1 MRLMLELVI
10 LIVGVVL
17 AMKLK
22 GRLDDISRR
31 LNASE
36 MEIVGLRQALGEAG
50 RRPGSPPAATPAAR
64 APGEAPSPASTEP
77 AIPPLAA
84 RSGPPTASVPTVP
97 AASSPGSGSGHPALP
112 PPASGPPPD
121 TARLEERLG
130 TRWAVYA
137 GGLALA
143 LGGIFL
149 VRYSIEA
156 GLIGPGVR
164 VLLGA
169 LFSAALVA
177 AGEWFRRTDVK
188 LGIDALPEAHIP
200 SVLTAAGTIAAFATV
215 YAAHALYG
223 FVGPTAAFV
232 LLGAVGVGG
241 MLAAALHGPAL
252 AGLGLAGSLLTP
264 LLVSSTSPSPW
275 SVVLYLAAVAAA
287 ALLLARARGWLW
299 LAATVVVGVVVWGL
313 VLLSAHHPVLGL
325 SSWVRAAMIHA
336 LIQMVLAAG
345 FIAIEPHLV
354 RADRDAE
361 PDWIASGALA
371 ALAFLAVAVLAVAPF
386 YSPWWLAFALAAIA
400 LLAVTAYVSAAV
412 ATAGVLAGLVAIA
425 ALLMWPGL
433 SAPAP
438 ATLLAPAL
446 AGLLRLPES
455 VSQYLAFAGGTS
467 LAVAALAAA
476 RLGRGAELPAPTA
489 ALLALAATATPLLA
503 LVVAYLRVTQF
514 DHSIPFAAAGV
525 ALAALFALAAERFD
539 RGSEVALARR
549 IAAGAFAAA
558 AIAALSFALVA
569 ALSRGYLTVAFALA
583 ALGAALV
590 SLLRDLPVLRYAVS
604 ALGLVVL
611 ARIAWDPRIMGASVG
626 SWPILNWLL
635 LGYGVPAAAFAL
647 SARLLS
653 YRGDD
658 LAVRI
663 SEALAI
669 VFAALLAFFQIR
681 HLVAGDPLAR
691 SSGHLEQG
699 LLAMTS
705 LAFSQVLMRLD
716 LKRANPVFETAST
729 AFAAIALMFVVLGLG
744 FVQNPWL
751 TDERIAGAGLFNSLV
766 PAYLLPGLM
775 ALYVGRLS
783 RGIKPD
789 WYGDAAAGI
798 ALALVLAF
806 VSFEVRHAF
815 QGARI
820 GFWRAT
826 ASAELWAYTA
836 AWLAL
841 AIAFLA
847 YGLLRQSLP
856 ARIASAGLIALVAVK
871 VVVLDFAGIDG
882 LWRALSF
889 ICLGLVLVGIGLVY
903 QRLVFAPARAD
914 TPSPTE

>member
-1 MRLMLELVI
+1 MLELII
-10 LIVGVVL
+10 LIVGIVL
-17 AMKLK
+17 AVKLK

-31 LNASE
+31 LTAQE
-36 MEIVGLRQALGEAG
+36 MEIIGLRQLIGAAA
-50 RRPGSPPAATPAAR
+50 RRPGPAAAR
-64 APGEAPSPASTEP
+64 APDEPAPSATGVPATPAPPAPPPVTSTPIVP
-77 AIPPLAA
+77 A
-84 RSGPPTASVPTVP
+84 
-97 AASSPGSGSGHPALP
+97 AASSPAGARMPGLSTPASPLP
-112 PPASGPPPD
+112 PDAAG
-121 TARLEERLG
+121 LEERLG

-156 GLIGPGVR
+156 GLLGPGVR
-164 VLLGA
+164 IGLGA
-169 LFSAALVA
+169 LFAALLVA
-177 AGEWFRRTDVK
+177 AGEWFRRSDVK

-200 SVLTAAGTIAAFATV
+200 SVLTAAGTIAAFATT

-223 FVGPTAAFV
+223 FIGPTAAFV
-232 LLGAVGVGG
+232 LLGAVGVAG

-252 AGLGLAGSLLTP
+252 AGLGLAGSLVTP

-299 LAATVVVGVVVWGL
+299 LAATVVVGVVAWGF
-313 VLLSAHHPVLGL
+313 VLLSAHHPVLGM
-325 SSWVRAAMIHA
+325 SSWVRAAMVHTLVQLA
-336 LIQMVLAAG
+336 LAAA
-345 FIAIEPHLV
+345 FFAIEPHLA

-361 PDWIASGALA
+361 PDWIAGGALA
-371 ALAFLAVAVLAVAPF
+371 ALALLAIAVLAVAP
-386 YSPWWLAFALAAIA
+386 SGAPWWLAFALSTIA
-400 LLAVTAYVSAAV
+400 LLAATAYVSAAA
-412 ATAGVLAGLVAIA
+412 ATAGVLAGAVALA
-425 ALLMWPGL
+425 ALLIWPGL
-433 SAPAP
+433 NAPPP

-446 AGLLRLPES
+446 AGVLRLPES
-455 VSQYLAFAGGTS
+455 VSQYLAFAGGAS
-467 LAVAALAAA
+467 LAIAAAAAA
-476 RLGRGAELPAPTA
+476 RLGRGTELPAPTA

-514 DHSIPFAAAGV
+514 DHSISFAAAGV
-525 ALAALFALAAERFD
+525 ALAALFAFAAERFD
-539 RGSEVALARR
+539 RASAAALSRR

-590 SLLRDLPVLRYAVS
+590 SLLRDLSVLRYAVA

-611 ARIAWDPRIMGASVG
+611 ARVAWDPRIMGASVG
-626 SWPILNWLL
+626 SYPLLNWLL

-653 YRGDD
+653 ARGDD

-669 VFAALLAFFQIR
+669 MFAALLAFFQIR
-681 HLVAGDPLAR
+681 HLVSGDPLAR

-716 LKRANPVFETAST
+716 LKRANPVFEAAST
-729 AFAAIALMFVVLGLG
+729 AFAAIALLFVVLGLG
-744 FVQNPWL
+744 LVQNPWL
-751 TDERIAGAGLFNSLV
+751 TDERIAGAGLFNSLL
-766 PAYLLPGLM
+766 PAYLLPGLL
-775 ALYVGRLS
+775 ALYVARLS
-783 RGIKPD
+783 RGLKPD
-789 WYGDAAAGI
+789 WYSNAAAGV

-806 VSFEVRHAF
+806 VSFEVRHTF
-815 QGARI
+815 HGARI

-826 ASAELWAYTA
+826 SSSEMWAYTA
-836 AWLAL
+836 TWLLL
-841 AIAFLA
+841 AIGFLA

-871 VVVLDFAGIDG
+871 VVVLDLAGIDG

-903 QRLVFAPARAD
+903 QRLVFAPARGGAAA
-914 TPSPTE
+914 SGQ